1 MIMARGPGVQ
11 YQAIL
16 NVSRM
21 MLEAGRAQEWESLLA
36 LEEQRR
42 SMLAEVSTVGA
53 QGARETADA
62 LKEILTCDKELIEKV
77 DHWLQ
82 HARVLLRMPPG
93 RDVS

>member
-1 MIMARGPGVQ
+1 MARGPSIQ

-16 NVSRM
+16 DISRL
-21 MLEAGRAQEWESLLA
+21 MLEAGRAQEWESLLE

-42 SMLAEVSTVGA
+42 SMLAKVSTVGG
-53 QGARETADA
+53 QGARETVDT

>member
-1 MIMARGPGVQ
+1 MQ
-11 YQAIL
+11 HKAIL
-16 NVSRM
+16 DISRL

-42 SMLAEVSTVGA
+42 SMLAEVPTVGG
-53 QGARETADA
+53 QGTRETVDA